1 MSVKTPQQVLGK
13 TPPKPIPP
21 QAASPTKIE
30 FPPKSKRPCFR
41 LYKLPFISNADLHI
55 AGIYWHGVEKQKDCN
70 GDTIEVLVD
79 SRICS
84 VLEVL
89 AIVRTRSGRGHGYLI
104 EFLPHGETRVRRKIL
119 SQATLLGR
127 PEEALKALRD
137 IGISVLQKHA
147 KLVRDYLDS
156 QHLRF
161 SAERPQDFW
170 ESVDLVGWYSPEC
183 FVLPSEIIGNQN
195 GVWFNLSGEPAQY
208 EKRGHLTD
216 WQQNVAA
223 LCVGNPY
230 LLFAVSS
237 SLSGPLLEPL
247 NIQSIGNH
255 LHGDSS
261 TGKTTSQSDSR

>member
-1 MSVKTPQQVLGK
+1 MQTCTSPAFTGTASRNRKT
-13 TPPKPIPP
+13 
-21 QAASPTKIE
+21 A
-30 FPPKSKRPCFR
+30 
-41 LYKLPFISNADLHI
+41 
-55 AGIYWHGVEKQKDCN
+55 
-70 GDTIEVLVD
+70 IEVPVD
-79 SRICS
+79 PRICS

-89 AIVRTRSGRGHGYLI
+89 AIVRTRSGGGHGYLI
-104 EFLPHGETRVRRKIL
+104 EFIPHGETRVRRKIL
-119 SQATLLGR
+119 SQAALLGR

-137 IGISVLQKHA
+137 IGVSVLQKHA

-161 SAERPQDFW
+161 SAERPEDFW
-170 ESVDLVGWYSPEC
+170 ESVDLVGWHSPEC

-195 GVWFNLSGEPAQY
+195 GVWFNLCGEPAQY
-208 EKRGHLTD
+208 DKRGHLAD

-261 TGKTTSQSDSR
+261 TGKTTSLDVATSVWGPRDFRLTWSQTVNRLEEHAASRCDTALCWMRAI